1 MPFIG
6 DDLLTS
12 FDDTRTEAG
21 LRLLAAAG
29 HTRQVIL
36 FTHHAFVAGLAGAMR
51 GQSVQVI
58 HL

>member
-12 FDDTRTEAG
+12 FDEERTGAM

-29 HTRQVIL
+29 QKHQIIL
-36 FTHHAFVAGLAGAMR
+36 FAHHRHVAEIGMSISGHKIDL
-51 GQSVQVI
+51 I
-58 HL
+58 EL